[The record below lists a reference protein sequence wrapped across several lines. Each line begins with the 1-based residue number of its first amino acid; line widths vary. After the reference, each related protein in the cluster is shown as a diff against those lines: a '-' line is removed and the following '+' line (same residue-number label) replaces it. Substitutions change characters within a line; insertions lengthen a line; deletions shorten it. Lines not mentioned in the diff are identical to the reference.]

1 MAEANKGSQTDT
13 TMATS
18 PSAASSSPADSRP
31 ASLHTGNSHD
41 LSPEDVA
48 ASIPVETLVEHLL
61 AAKRSLSSMTLVLH
75 ANDLSTHA
83 RQLHEESV
91 ILGAQTA
98 FLRTGINEQVIL
110 LKRVRKS
117 MSRTYDSGKREFKHL
132 IRTLDSA
139 NGKLEKMMEQLR
151 STIVEAVFR
160 PEGEEPRNLMDFVD
174 EKSVDVMRNALKESI
189 GELQSAQTSY
199 DGDLL
204 RFDNDLRTLSKAMS
218 SAPSS
223 SPSDSAAYQP
233 IPYLLSSLL
242 DHSRAMAEHLTS
254 LTRHFDMCVTAVRI
268 TEGGAA
274 LARRKAAEVTASQEG
289 GDPVSISGVI
299 AEQESNVADLDPISS
314 QERDE
319 ILQVVMQ
326 DAPEVD
332 EVVAEINAVLH
343 EMETDFASL
352 KEQADRI
359 KVSYI
364 TTTQAFH
371 VLEDIGSRLQSYVAA
386 ETEYIDR
393 WEDEKQVIFGK
404 LEEMDGLREFYEGY
418 LSAYESLHLEK
429 ERRRSVEEKIFSIFK
444 KAQENVHKLVDAD
457 WKEREM
463 FRQEVG
469 EFLPTDLWVGMSG
482 PLQMWDIVPAQPKDD
497 RAAKEDGNEGG
508 RSTPA
513 VKRSFGGT
521 GRQQAN
527 RSSRE

>member
-1 MAEANKGSQTDT
+1 
-13 TMATS
+13 
-18 PSAASSSPADSRP
+18 
-31 ASLHTGNSHD
+31 
-41 LSPEDVA
+41 
-48 ASIPVETLVEHLL
+48 
-61 AAKRSLSSMTLVLH
+61 
-75 ANDLSTHA
+75 
-83 RQLHEESV
+83 
-91 ILGAQTA
+91 
-98 FLRTGINEQVIL
+98 
-110 LKRVRKS
+110 
-117 MSRTYDSGKREFKHL
+117 
-132 IRTLDSA
+132 
-139 NGKLEKMMEQLR
+139 
-151 STIVEAVFR
+151 
-160 PEGEEPRNLMDFVD
+160 
-174 EKSVDVMRNALKESI
+174 
-189 GELQSAQTSY
+189 
-199 DGDLL
+199 
-204 RFDNDLRTLSKAMS
+204 
-218 SAPSS
+218 
-223 SPSDSAAYQP
+223 
-233 IPYLLSSLL
+233 
-242 DHSRAMAEHLTS
+242 
-254 LTRHFDMCVTAVRI
+254 MCVTAVRI

-359 KVSYI
+359 KVSHI

-444 KAQENVHKLVDAD
+444 KAQENVYKLVDAD

-497 RAAKEDGNEGG
+497 RVAKEDGNEGG